1 MTKSGTTTFYRH
13 SELEGVEITRVIG
26 SQHVFPKHVHDDSY
40 TVVLVDE
47 GSSYCVGPEKY
58 DAVVNKNTMALINP
72 AQVHSGI
79 PVGCEQISYWS
90 ANIMLNVMT
99 ASLGDISEKDE
110 AAPEFR
116 NMTVRDPRLQTHL
129 RLFFHLLTEP
139 AGRLE
144 RETALMESLGHLLTR
159 YSSGKSPSAPGHEPH
174 LVSRAKE
181 YLSEELARKMTLDEV
196 AGAVGL
202 SRYHFLRVFK
212 KSTGIPP
219 HAFRTQRRID
229 LSQKLLRQ
237 GMPFSQV
244 ALETGFND
252 QSHFTKRFKHFTGA
266 TPSQYMSQGGPP

>member
-1 MTKSGTTTFYRH
+1 MKKSRTTSFYRD

-40 TVVLVDE
+40 TLVLVDE
-47 GSSYCVGPEKY
+47 GSSYCVGPEKH
-58 DAVVNKNTMALINP
+58 DAVVNKQTVALINP

-90 ANIMLNVMT
+90 ANILLDVMT
-99 ASLGDISEKDE
+99 TSLEDISEKGGT
-110 AAPEFR
+110 APEFR
-116 NMTVRDPRLQTHL
+116 SMTVRDPGLQNHL
-129 RLFFHLLTEP
+129 RQFFHLLTEP
-139 AGRLE
+139 AGQLE

-159 YSSGKSPSAPGHEPH
+159 YSSGKSPSVPRHEPY
-174 LVSRAKE
+174 LVSQTKE
-181 YLSEELARKMTLDEV
+181 YLSEELSRKMSLDEV

-252 QSHFTKRFKHFTGA
+252 QSHFTKRFKQFTGA
-266 TPSQYMSQGGPP
+266 TPSQYISQGTR

>member
-1 MTKSGTTTFYRH
+1 MKNSGTTSFYRD

-47 GSSYCVGPEKY
+47 GSSYCVGPEKHE
-58 DAVVNKNTMALINP
+58 AVVNKQTVALINP

-90 ANIMLNVMT
+90 ANIMQDVMT
-99 ASLGDISEKDE
+99 TSLTDISEKDG

-116 NMTVRDPRLQTHL
+116 SMTVRDPGLQDHL

-144 RETALMESLGHLLTR
+144 REAALMESLSHLLTR
-159 YSSGKSPSAPGHEPH
+159 YSSGKSPSVPRHESH

-181 YLSEELARKMTLDEV
+181 YLSEELSRKMSLHEV

-252 QSHFTKRFKHFTGA
+252 QSHFSKRFKQFTGA
-266 TPSQYMSQGGPP
+266 TPRQYITQGTR